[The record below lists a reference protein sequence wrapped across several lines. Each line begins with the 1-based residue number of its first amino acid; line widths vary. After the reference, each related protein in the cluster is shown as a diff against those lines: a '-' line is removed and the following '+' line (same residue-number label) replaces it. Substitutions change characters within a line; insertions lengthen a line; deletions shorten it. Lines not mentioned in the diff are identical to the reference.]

1 MMKCLL
7 LVMSLT
13 LIPVYSQGEDSV
25 TQAELYSRLKNLSGV
40 WRGRSTKGWENTA
53 KYHLIA
59 RETAIL
65 ETSEFVDSPGISM
78 ASVFLLKGDQLLLT
92 HFCEAGNHPVLKATG
107 SEQNGKKITFEFVE
121 GTNIPTRDTGHMDKL
136 ILEFQ
141 DADHFTSQWS
151 WYSKGKQFWF
161 ETIHY
166 ERMTQE

>member
-7 LVMSLT
+7 LVLSLA
-13 LIPVYSQGEDSV
+13 LIPIHIRAEDSIP
-25 TQAELYSRLKNLSGV
+25 QAELFNRLKNLSGD

-53 KYHLIA
+53 TFHLIA
-59 RETAIL
+59 KETAIL
-65 ETSEFVDSPGISM
+65 ETSEFIDNPGISM
-78 ASVFLLKGDQLLLT
+78 ASIFLLKEDALLLT
-92 HFCEAGNHPVLKATG
+92 HFCEAGNHPVLKATAT
-107 SEQNGKKITFEFVE
+107 EKNGKKITFEFVE

-136 ILEFQ
+136 ILEFE

-166 ERMTQE
+166 ERIIQR